1 MDQTPPLLLGL
12 AGYML
17 LRRHGPNP
25 WIGVRLPWT
34 FTDREIWDK
43 SWLLAVVML
52 VAMGLGALFSWTLF
66 VVSIIA
72 LIALGFSTLA
82 SFTAVNTAPGATG
95 RTLVGWITARQ
106 PCVCTAGISRN
117 SRTPVNWPG
126 RTAKA
131 AALAWRAEP
140 LLIVGRGK

>member
-52 VAMGLGALFSWTLF
+52 VAMGLGALFSWTLL
-66 VVSIIA
+66 VVSITA
-72 LIALGFSTLA
+72 LQSGVCNAGRSRNFKTPANWPELIAR
-82 SFTAVNTAPGATG
+82 P
-95 RTLVGWITARQ
+95 
-106 PCVCTAGISRN
+106 
-117 SRTPVNWPG
+117 
-126 RTAKA
+126 
-131 AALAWRAEP
+131 AALF
-140 LLIVGRGK
+140 